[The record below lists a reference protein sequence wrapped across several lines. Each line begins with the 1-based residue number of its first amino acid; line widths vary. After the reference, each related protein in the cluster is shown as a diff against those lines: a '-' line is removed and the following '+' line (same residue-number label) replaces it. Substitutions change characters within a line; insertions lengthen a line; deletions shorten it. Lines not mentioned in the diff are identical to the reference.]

1 MEQLME
7 EIGYDSAFMFTYS
20 ECEGNHALTKT
31 PADIAGGVRG
41 ERLQQIIKLQGG
53 ISRELKK
60 SGLNRQEKS

>member
-1 MEQLME
+1 MEKLME

-41 ERLQQIIKLQGG
+41 ERLQQIIKLQGAFRG
-53 ISRELKK
+53 I
-60 SGLNRQEKS
+60 